1 MKSKLKKAW
10 TYVSERISIIG
21 LDVLMIVLMSEYSS
35 QLSGSYVG
43 HGIRFLLISLIVSLN
58 MVAVVIRDAENFN
71 DKINVLNYLLVMIV
85 MYKYAL

>member
-1 MKSKLKKAW
+1 MKLKLKKTW
-10 TYVSERISIIG
+10 GYVSERISIAG
-21 LDVLMIVLMSEYSS
+21 LDLLMIVLMSEYTN
-35 QLSGSYVG
+35 QLSGSHSG

-71 DKINVLNYLLVMIV
+71 DKINVLNYLLVVIV